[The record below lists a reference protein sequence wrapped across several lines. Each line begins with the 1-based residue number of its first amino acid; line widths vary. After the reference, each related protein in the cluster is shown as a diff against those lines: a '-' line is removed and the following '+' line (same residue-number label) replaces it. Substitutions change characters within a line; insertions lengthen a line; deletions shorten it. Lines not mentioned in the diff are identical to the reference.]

1 MTGADRLAAAVRDL
15 LGTTVRTQASAAS
28 LARAT
33 ALVEEATAV
42 LQEDLRTDPSP
53 MATMA
58 FRHAYSIVTGTAHP
72 IAPPVR
78 LELTDDGVRGRF
90 HLGQQYEGGP
100 GLVHGGI
107 LSLVFDHVLGEAAL
121 AADVGGMT
129 VGLDVRYVAPTPL
142 HADLEVACRVESVE
156 GKKVRLVG
164 EISHGGTVTA
174 TAKALFIRIDAET
187 AAALFPHLAQA

>member
-1 MTGADRLAAAVRDL
+1 MTG
-15 LGTTVRTQASAAS
+15 
-28 LARAT
+28 
-33 ALVEEATAV
+33 
-42 LQEDLRTDPSP
+42 
-53 MATMA
+53 ATMA

-121 AADVGGMT
+121 
-129 VGLDVRYVAPTPL
+129 
-142 HADLEVACRVESVE
+142 
-156 GKKVRLVG
+156 VG